1 MTSDQVTMLDG
12 RAGEPRLLVR
22 RAASSGPSVI
32 YVHGA
37 TFPSALSVAY
47 RFHGHSWMDDLH
59 RRGFD
64 AWAFDFSGYGGSD
77 RPACFSRLPVGR
89 PPGGRAPSA
98 SRQLARVVAHVLAT
112 TGRSRVSLLAHSW
125 GTLVAG
131 LYATKQPQNLD
142 RLVLFGPIA
151 RREAAGHAKVN
162 IPGWRLVSIADQL
175 ARFVEDVPAGHP
187 PVLIEP
193 ELAWWGPAYL
203 ATDPGSAARMP
214 PAVKIPSGPVADI
227 AAAWSGR
234 MAYDPE
240 RIKVPTLVV
249 RGAWDGVSN
258 DADAAWLMA
267 RLGSRIKLDR
277 KLPKGTHLMHL
288 ETGRAALFETAGHFL
303 AGETNP

>member
-1 MTSDQVTMLDG
+1 MLDG

-37 TFPSALSVAY
+37 TFPLALSVAY

-64 AWAFDFSGYGGSD
+64 VWAFDFAGYGGSD
-77 RPACFSRLPVGR
+77 RPAWFSRSPAGGL
-89 PPGGRAPSA
+89 PGGRAPSA
-98 SRQLARVVAHVLAT
+98 SRQLTRVVSHVLAT
-112 TGRSRVSLLAHSW
+112 TGRSQVSLVAHSW

-131 LYATKQPQNLD
+131 LYASAHQERLD

-151 RREAAGHAKVN
+151 RREAPGQPTASV
-162 IPGWRLVSIADQL
+162 PGWRLVSIADQL
-175 ARFVEDVPAGHP
+175 SRFVEDVPPGHP

-193 ELAWWGPAYL
+193 ELASWGPAYL
-203 ATDPGSAARMP
+203 ATDPASAARTP
-214 PAVKIPSGPVADI
+214 PAVQIPGGPAADI
-227 AAAWSGR
+227 ASAWTGR
-234 MAYDPE
+234 MAYDPG
-240 RIKVPTLVV
+240 RIKVPTLIV

-277 KLPKGTHLMHL
+277 KLPNGTHLMHL
-288 ETGRAALFETAGHFL
+288 ETGRVALFETAGRFL